1 MSDETPEHR
10 HSNVLPFK
18 RIAKPATPRESATPE
33 LRELL
38 AVYDQLIGLL
48 RETDD
53 DSLHALTDN
62 LVRMV
67 VQCREAMKDGASND
81 ALWTLVKELR
91 KELREMP
98 QTLRSLLPGIGPRLG
113 ESIQQKLGIQFLK
126 Y

>member
-1 MSDETPEHR
+1 MSDKTPES
-10 HSNVLPFK
+10 SNVLPFK
-18 RIAKPATPRESATPE
+18 RVAKPAPPKESATPE

-38 AVYDQLIGLL
+38 AVYDRLIALL

-62 LVRMV
+62 LVRLV
-67 VQCREAMKDGASND
+67 VHCRDEMKNDAGND
-81 ALWTLVKELR
+81 ALWELVKELR

-113 ESIQQKLGIQFLK
+113 ESIQQKLGIQFGN